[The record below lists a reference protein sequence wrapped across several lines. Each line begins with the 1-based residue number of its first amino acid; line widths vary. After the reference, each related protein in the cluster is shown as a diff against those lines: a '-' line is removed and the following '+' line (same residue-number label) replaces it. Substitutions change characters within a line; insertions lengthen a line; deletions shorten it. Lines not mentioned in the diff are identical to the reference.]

1 MSDELT
7 GIDISK
13 NYDTWD
19 EALNDLY
26 KDHEQDSNI
35 SKVFRC
41 LEEREKTV
49 QEIEEELDI
58 GHSPSSYLT
67 NLKDEGF
74 VYKLGPQDPQPSWWG
89 AEVEE
94 VQSDE
99 YRTEVGK
106 S

>member
-1 MSDELT
+1 MSDELL
-7 GIDISK
+7 GVDISR

-19 EALNDLY
+19 EALNDLH
-26 KDHEQDSNI
+26 KEHEQDSNI

-41 LEEREKTV
+41 LEEREKTA

-67 NLKDEGF
+67 DLKDEGF
-74 VYKLGPQDPQPSWWG
+74 VYKLGPQKSPYWG

-99 YRTEVGK
+99 YRTDVGK

>member
-1 MSDELT
+1 MSDELL
-7 GIDISK
+7 GVDISR

-19 EALNDLY
+19 EALNDLH
-26 KDHEQDSNI
+26 KEHEQDSNI

-41 LEEREKTV
+41 LEEREKTA

-67 NLKDEGF
+67 DLKDEEF
-74 VYKLGPQDPQPSWWG
+74 VYKLGPKDSPYWG

-99 YRTEVGK
+99 YRTAVQK
-106 S
+106 

>member
-1 MSDELT
+1 MSDELL
-7 GIDISK
+7 GVDISK
-13 NYDTWD
+13 NYDTWE

-26 KDHEQDSNI
+26 NDHEQDSNI
-35 SKVFRC
+35 SEVFRC
-41 LEEREKTV
+41 LEESEKTA
-49 QEIEEELDI
+49 QEIEEELNI

-67 NLKDEGF
+67 DLKDKGF
-74 VYKLGPQDPQPSWWG
+74 VYKLGPQKSPYWG

-99 YRTEVGK
+99 YRTDVGK